1 METIKSCKTI
11 GAIANYELEDT
22 YKVFK

>member
-11 GAIANYELEDT
+11 ETIANYELEDT

>member
-1 METIKSCKTI
+1 MKTIKSCKTI